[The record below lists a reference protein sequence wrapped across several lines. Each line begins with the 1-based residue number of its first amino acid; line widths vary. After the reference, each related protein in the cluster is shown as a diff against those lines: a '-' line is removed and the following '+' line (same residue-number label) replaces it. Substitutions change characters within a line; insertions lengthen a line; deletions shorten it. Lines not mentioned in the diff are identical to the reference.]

1 MPAPFDRDHFLR
13 QIRFSLG
20 TMLVLTV
27 AYAGFVFFF
36 FPAKSATGTSFTLE
50 VVLLVLGVGLLGGGF
65 FAWFRLPGPS
75 IMALPARKLGKAER
89 EKGWPPRA
97 EAFRKRFQLIL
108 MLLQS
113 AAIASVLVIAIGSLR
128 LAASLL
134 LAGVVAATLWVWRQL
149 PLKIREVLG

>member
-1 MPAPFDRDHFLR
+1 MPAPFDRDRFTQ

-27 AYAGFVFFF
+27 AYAGFVFLF
-36 FPAKSATGTSFTLE
+36 FPAKAGAGTSLAME
-50 VVLLVLGVGLLGGGF
+50 LALLILGILLLGGGI
-65 FAWFRLPGPS
+65 FAWFRVPS
-75 IMALPARKLGKAER
+75 PKLMALSARKLGKAER

-97 EAFRKRFQLIL
+97 EALRKRFQLIL

-128 LAASLL
+128 LVAALL
-134 LAGVVAATLWVWRQL
+134 LAAVIAAVLWFWKQL
-149 PLKIREVLG
+149 PRKVREVL